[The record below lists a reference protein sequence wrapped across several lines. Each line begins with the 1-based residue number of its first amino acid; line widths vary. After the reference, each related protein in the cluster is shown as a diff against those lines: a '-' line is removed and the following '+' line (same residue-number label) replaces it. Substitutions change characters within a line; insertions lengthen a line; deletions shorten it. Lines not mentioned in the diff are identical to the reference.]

1 MSQYQV
7 INAVGRTLK
16 GVLWSEMQSD
26 ITITPGLIT
35 EQNIVFEPPYKFI
48 SESGF
53 ETNQISIFLYRVLEN
68 SEMRNRKPE
77 LKNGKALH
85 CPPLFL
91 NLFYLVTPLTNSAE
105 NNHFLLGKAMRIFHD
120 NGIVKGASLA
130 DVLANTTEELRVILN
145 PISMED
151 MTKLWSSF
159 MRPYHLSATYEV
171 KVIAI
176 DSERTI
182 ETELV
187 LRKRIEYTQKT
198 S

>member
-16 GVLWSEMQSD
+16 GVLWSQMQSD
-26 ITITPGLIT
+26 STISALIT
-35 EQNIVFEPPYKFI
+35 EPNIVFEPPYKFI
-48 SESGF
+48 SEA
-53 ETNQISIFLYRVLEN
+53 EPQPNRISIFLYRVLEN
-68 SEMRNRKPE
+68 SEMRNRNPE

-91 NLFYLVTPLTNSAE
+91 NLFYLITPLTNSAE
-105 NNHFLLGKAMRIFHD
+105 NNHFLLGKAMRILHD

-159 MRPYHLSATYEV
+159 MRPYHLSATYEI

>member
-26 ITITPGLIT
+26 STISALIT
-35 EQNIVFEPPYKFI
+35 EPNIVFEPPYKFI
-48 SESGF
+48 SEV
-53 ETNQISIFLYRVLEN
+53 EPQPNRISIFLYRVLEN
-68 SEMRNRKPE
+68 SEMRNRDPE
-77 LKNGKALH
+77 LRNGKTLH
-85 CPPLFL
+85 RPPLFL
-91 NLFYLVTPLTNSAE
+91 NLFYLITPLTNSAE
-105 NNHFLLGKAMRIFHD
+105 NNHFLLGKAMRILHD
-120 NGIVKGASLA
+120 NCIIKGASLA
-130 DVLANTTEELRVILN
+130 DMLANTTEELRVILN

-187 LRKRIEYTQKT
+187 LRKRIEYTQKK